1 MAAAVAA
8 TVLTV
13 TNDSG
18 QTAQAAVGQDILLA
32 EGSDRLPNQTA
43 EDWVTYADHVVI
55 VSAASEREVA
65 PDKAEID
72 RGEGLIG
79 RNVNLKV
86 DKVLWSRDGA
96 PQAAPK
102 AWEYPTLGW
111 QFKNDDVNN
120 RQKMAVADSPRL
132 EKGHSYIMA
141 IVWEEAQC
149 PEGDEKQPAGWF
161 GLGEGSEIP
170 YDNGVIGNG
179 ENEGSI
185 HKVTKTGKAPL
196 SVAAATEDDPNAGL
210 EERLAGQSV
219 DRLVAELEAAKPV
232 EKEQFGEPAPCD

>member
-1 MAAAVAA
+1 MI
-8 TVLTV
+8 TL
-13 TNDSG
+13 TNDSD
-18 QTAQAAVGQDILLA
+18 QTKKAAATQGVLLA

-55 VSAASEREVA
+55 VSATSEQEVA
-65 PDKAEID
+65 PDQVEID

-96 PQAAPK
+96 LKAAPK
-102 AWEYPTLGW
+102 TWEYPTLGW
-111 QFKNDDVNN
+111 QFKDDDLDN
-120 RQKMAVADSPRL
+120 RQKMAMADSPRL

-141 IVWEEAQC
+141 IMWEAAQC
-149 PEGDEKQPAGWF
+149 PEGDEKEPAGWF

-170 YDNGVIGNG
+170 YDNGIIGNG
-179 ENEGSI
+179 ENEGST
-185 HKVTKTGKAPL
+185 HKVSKAGRAPL

-219 DRLVAELEAAKPV
+219 TTLVAELEAAKPV
-232 EKEQFGEPAPCD
+232 EKEQFREPAPCG